1 MDARHTADESDV
13 FSVLLHNPALPVE
26 PILEIRAEDW
36 RPRAVR
42 YRLRTPVRYKWAD
55 RSDWHVGTTANVSRS
70 GVLFELDTTDPRV
83 IQEQPAHPGTSI
95 DLRIELPP
103 NGGGEAPPQLCCEA
117 RFVRASAVPGRWFLQ
132 ASAVSV
138 DHWRLD
144 GRPV

>member
-1 MDARHTADESDV
+1 MEPLHTADESDV
-13 FSVLLHNPALPVE
+13 FSVLLRNPALPVE

-55 RSDWHVGTTANVSRS
+55 RGEWHLGTTANVSRS

-83 IQEQPAHPGTSI
+83 IQEQPARPGTSI

-103 NGGGEAPPQLCCEA
+103 NGGGDVPQQLCGEA

-132 ASAVSV
+132 ASAVTV
-138 DHWRLD
+138 EAWRLV
-144 GRPV
+144 GKQ